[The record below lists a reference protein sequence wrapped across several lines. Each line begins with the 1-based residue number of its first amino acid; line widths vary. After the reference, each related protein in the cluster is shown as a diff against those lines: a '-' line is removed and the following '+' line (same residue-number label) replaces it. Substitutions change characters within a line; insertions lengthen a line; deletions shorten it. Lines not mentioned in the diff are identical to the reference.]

1 MDISGIALM
10 KSVEKLSDAELQFA
24 ESGLNKLL
32 SIVLQEKQKR
42 KQKKKKF
49 LLTNYESRDRM

>member
-1 MDISGIALM
+1 MDIGGTELM
-10 KSVEKLSDAELQFA
+10 KSVETLSDEELKFA

-32 SIVLQEKQKR
+32 AIVLQEKQKR

-49 LLTNYESRDRM
+49 RLTNRKSCDTI

>member
-10 KSVEKLSDAELQFA
+10 KSVEKLSDEELKFA

-32 SIVLQEKQKR
+32 AIVLQEKEKRNQKR
-42 KQKKKKF
+42 K
-49 LLTNYESRDRM
+49 NPS

>member
-10 KSVEKLSDAELQFA
+10 KSVEKLSDEELKFA

-32 SIVLQEKQKR
+32 AIVLQEKEKR
-42 KQKKKKF
+42 NQKKM
-49 LLTNYESRDRM
+49 RGP